1 MSDALRTELHK
12 DVMASVVPKRV
23 LLVEDNRDALSGL
36 YMLLS
41 NAGFSVLMAENG
53 DEALFLIDRGVRPDV
68 IVLDLMMPK
77 VSGWDILK
85 QLQQDPELRE
95 IPVIVVT
102 ALDRE
107 DAHVV
112 GADVVMQ
119 KPIQPGELISEV
131 QRLATGREE

>member
-1 MSDALRTELHK
+1 MSD
-12 DVMASVVPKRV
+12 DFMAAAAAIKRV

-36 YMLLS
+36 NMLLTG
-41 NAGFSVLMAENG
+41 AGFSVLMAENG

-68 IVLDLMMPK
+68 IVMDLMMPK

-85 QLQQDPELRE
+85 QLREDPELRE
-95 IPVIVVT
+95 TPVIVVT
-102 ALDRE
+102 ALDKE
-107 DAHVV
+107 EAHVV

-131 QRLATGREE
+131 QRLATGKD

>member
-1 MSDALRTELHK
+1 MPSGAT
-12 DVMASVVPKRV
+12 KRV

-36 YMLLS
+36 YILLS
-41 NAGFSVLMAENG
+41 NAGFSVLMAESG
-53 DEALFLIDRGVRPDV
+53 DQALFLIDRGVRPDV

-85 QLQQDPELRE
+85 QLQSDPELRQ

-102 ALDRE
+102 ALDKE

-119 KPIQPGELISEV
+119 KPIQPGELISEL
-131 QRLATGREE
+131 QRLATGRGR

>member
-85 QLQQDPELRE
+85 QLQQDPEIRE

>member
-1 MSDALRTELHK
+1 MLDTLRAEPLGDAMSSA
-12 DVMASVVPKRV
+12 AAKRV

-36 YMLLS
+36 YMLLT

-53 DEALFLIDRGVRPDV
+53 DDALFLIDRGARPDV
-68 IVLDLMMPK
+68 VVLDLMMPK

-85 QLQQDPELRE
+85 QLQSDQELRE

-102 ALDRE
+102 ALDKE

-131 QRLATGREE
+131 QRLATGRSR

>member
-1 MSDALRTELHK
+1 
-12 DVMASVVPKRV
+12 MAFASKRV
-23 LLVEDNRDALSGL
+23 LLVEDNREALSGL
-36 YMLLS
+36 YQLLTG
-41 NAGFSVLMAENG
+41 AGFSVMMAENG
-53 DEALFLIDRGVRPDV
+53 DDALFLVDRGARPDV

-85 QLQQDPELRE
+85 HLQGDPELRE

-102 ALDRE
+102 ALDKD

-119 KPIQPGELISEV
+119 KPIQPAVLISEV
-131 QRLATGREE
+131 KRLATAGD

>member
-1 MSDALRTELHK
+1 MSD
-12 DVMASVVPKRV
+12 DVMAAAATKRV

-36 YMLLS
+36 NMLLTG
-41 NAGFSVLMAENG
+41 AGFSVLMAENG

-77 VSGWDILK
+77 VSGWDVLK
-85 QLQQDPELRE
+85 QLREDPELRE
-95 IPVIVVT
+95 TPVIVVT
-102 ALDRE
+102 ALDKE

-131 QRLATGREE
+131 QRLATGKDSSSA

>member
-1 MSDALRTELHK
+1 MSDALRTEPHK

-131 QRLATGREE
+131 QRLTTGREE

>member
-1 MSDALRTELHK
+1 MPSGAT
-12 DVMASVVPKRV
+12 KRV

-36 YMLLS
+36 YILLS
-41 NAGFSVLMAENG
+41 NAGFSVLMAESG
-53 DEALFLIDRGVRPDV
+53 DQALFLIDRGVRPDV

-85 QLQQDPELRE
+85 QLQSDPELRQ

-102 ALDRE
+102 ALDKE

-119 KPIQPGELISEV
+119 KPIQPGELISEL
-131 QRLATGREE
+131 QRLATGRGK

>member
-131 QRLATGREE
+131 QRLATGKEE

>member
-1 MSDALRTELHK
+1 MGMT
-12 DVMASVVPKRV
+12 MASAATKRV

-36 YMLLS
+36 SMLLT

-85 QLQQDPELRE
+85 QLQGDPELRE

-102 ALDRE
+102 ALDKG

-119 KPIQPGELISEV
+119 KPIEPGALISEV
-131 QRLATGREE
+131 QRLTTGGN

>member
-41 NAGFSVLMAENG
+41 HAGFSVLMAENG

-131 QRLATGREE
+131 QRLATGKEE

>member
-1 MSDALRTELHK
+1 MQGNRDLVRSHLK
-12 DVMASVVPKRV
+12 V